1 MFVPLAY
8 RQKPWFR
15 EVVGLADC
23 CVVGW
28 DGEKQ
33 SCDPGLPLD
42 PGCFPLSVT
51 VSAEMCFVD
60 SSFYKRKE
68 KEGGSVLCCEE
79 N

>member
-1 MFVPLAY
+1 MFVPLSY

-15 EVVGLADC
+15 EVLGLADS

-33 SCDPGLPLD
+33 SCDPGR
-42 PGCFPLSVT
+42 FPLSVT
-51 VSAEMCFVD
+51 LSVEMCFVD
-60 SSFYKRKE
+60 PSFYKRKE
-68 KEGGSVLCCEE
+68 KGGGWGVSVLCCEE

>member
-1 MFVPLAY
+1 MFVPLSY

-15 EVVGLADC
+15 EVLGLADS

-33 SCDPGLPLD
+33 SCDPGLPID
-42 PGCFPLSVT
+42 PGGFPLSVT
-51 VSAEMCFVD
+51 MSVEMCFVD

-68 KEGGSVLCCEE
+68 KGGVSFVL
-79 N
+79 